1 MAYVYVIRMLCILLH
16 QCYTVSTAPPMT
28 PPTITGITP
37 LSSTSFIISWTITD
51 PDHNYIVTW
60 INLRTGMMYSITV
73 PENTNSFMMTA
84 LNGVDNYNVI
94 VITNNSCGTK
104 RSDPFTIYG
113 KYNAKT
119 KNIVWYEIRYVY
131 C

>member
-1 MAYVYVIRMLCILLH
+1 MLCTLLQ

-51 PDHNYIVTW
+51 PNNNYIITW
-60 INLRTGMMYSITV
+60 TNLRTGMMYSITV
-73 PENTNSFMMTA
+73 PENINSFMVTG

-94 VITNNSCGTK
+94 ITANNSCGTK

-113 KYNAKT
+113 KYICT
-119 KNIVWYEIRYVY
+119 YVQ
-131 C
+131 